1 MESFFTVN
9 GIETQVADFIMGSV
23 FVWRQPPPGE
33 RPDITSSEWFIT
45 PPVANGTMTV
55 STSTDAYNYLRF
67 TDDYVFMTAQR
78 LGYAAALGVG
88 VSAIQFGYAVTAID
102 YTPTNVPE
110 PSTVLLSGLGVLALL
125 GCCRRCPHHDQTT
138 TRLQQV
144 LL

>member
-1 MESFFTVN
+1 
-9 GIETQVADFIMGSV
+9 V

-110 PSTVLLSGLGVLALL
+110 PSTVLLSGLGVLACWVVVADALTMIRPPRAYNRY
-125 GCCRRCPHHDQTT
+125 CCETSLVSHTSTVSLD
-138 TRLQQV
+138 L
-144 LL
+144 